1 MPPSETS
8 FVAVEEETT
17 TTTTKT
23 TSTVNGNGISHPSS
37 TSTSASSTT
46 KIASNGS
53 GSRFLVGFGFFR
65 TLVLDVP
72 LLLLFVSVSSIY
84 LLQALYNGPF
94 TQLLKSFDVGSDMDD
109 FGFYPTLDTDITY
122 YNRQC
127 TVEDV
132 STQNAN
138 DLLIHP
144 DYTQEDA
151 THVMM
156 KHGAVVMKDVLSK
169 DTSVKLREYL
179 ETRNQIQD
187 QLSWFEKFWGEIG
200 RLALGLGA
208 SDHPIIAQAL
218 YEVGTNPTVR
228 KTITGIM
235 GDDPAIVEISTL
247 NAMYQCDDQGIH
259 TDSDYFGSSLLYSRT
274 FLHSYTMFM
283 ALQDTTPKMG
293 ATTICPGTHWCANED
308 LEDVCLSINPQNNM
322 PYSFEA
328 SSNGQTGKDVG
339 LLYQGD
345 AMMFNQNVWHR
356 GPRNFD
362 PDYPNTNRVM
372 FIITFVSRRQEFK
385 GDVRQQGMGTYY
397 YQRWNMWGHTYN
409 DLKYVLDKYLPTFRQ
424 PIAALK
430 ALGIYKY
437 PNSHWGIPY
446 IEHWARQQANRMDF
460 FTKYELRDMID
471 KFISKELKL
480 PRTLQGP
487 NHEWNMYI
495 IETLRKLFNFV
506 LYYYEVGVV
515 CYVTLH
521 VVGIII
527 GYFMSKRKGT
537 ATSAGTNATTTAT
550 SNFAFLKRLVLWHMG
565 IGLVGVSMYYG
576 FLHCTYLGTR
586 IKNGEIFRTPFPNL
600 PVDYYT
606 SSYLQHTT
614 VPHRMDYLIGSRFD
628 TPYLESFN
636 HMLDYHPG
644 NEELNEL
651 IEEVANMK
659 PALPIDL
666 CIPAILQEFD
676 YRMLQQDYATGYWIV
691 MNDTQTREKLRQLII
706 KHRNR
711 LVDSLDNHLLEVLA
725 DSRFGRLRETVLA
738 KQHTP
743 WFVNKWQRMLFESSN
758 SKDADFKNELLKS
771 KAVKSRKA
779 SGIVIHRSVVLS
791 QVKSSVPKLPLSPS
805 VIVRNLKP
813 SSSDMRPIVQGDE
826 VRALYLGRKWSDAI
840 VTKAHPFG
848 TYDVQFTADELKG
861 KVQEFVESSHVRLKP
876 SNTLVEV
883 NTRVM
888 ANYNNEGQW
897 FGGIVVNV
905 HKNPDGTSSYAVAYD
920 DDDFEDYIPRERI
933 IIV

>member
-1 MPPSETS
+1 M
-8 FVAVEEETT
+8 V
-17 TTTTKT
+17 
-23 TSTVNGNGISHPSS
+23 
-37 TSTSASSTT
+37 
-46 KIASNGS
+46 
-53 GSRFLVGFGFFR
+53 GFFR

-72 LLLLFVSVSSIY
+72 LVLLLVSVSSIY

-127 TVEDV
+127 TSEDI

-144 DYTQEDA
+144 NYTKEDSA
-151 THVMM
+151 HVMM

-169 DTSVKLREYL
+169 DTSIKLREYL
-179 ETRNQIQD
+179 ETRNAIQD

-218 YEVGTNPTVR
+218 YEVGTNPIVK

-235 GDDPAIVEISTL
+235 GDNPAIVEISTL

-308 LEDVCLSINPQNNM
+308 LEDVCLSLNPQNNM

-339 LLYQGD
+339 MLHQGD

-356 GPRNFD
+356 GPQNDD

-372 FIITFVSRRQEFK
+372 FIITFVSRRNVEK

-397 YQRWNMWGHTYN
+397 YQRWNMWGHTYD
-409 DLKYVLDKYLPTFRQ
+409 DLKYVLHKYLPTFRQ

-430 ALGIYKY
+430 ALGIFKY

-446 IEHWARQQANRMDF
+446 VEHWARQQSNRMDF
-460 FTKYELRDMID
+460 FTKYELRDMISL
-471 KFISKELKL
+471 FISKELKV

-487 NHEWNMYI
+487 SHDWNIFI
-495 IETLRKLFNFV
+495 IETLRKLYKFV
-506 LYYYEVGVV
+506 LYYYKVALV
-515 CYVTLH
+515 CYVSIH
-521 VVGIII
+521 VVGLVI
-527 GYFMSKRKGT
+527 GYIMSKRKGT
-537 ATSAGTNATTTAT
+537 TTTTCDGTKVTT
-550 SNFAFLKRLVLWHMG
+550 SSSTTSKFAFLKRLILWHMS

-576 FLHCTYLGTR
+576 FLHWTYLGTR
-586 IKNGEIFRTPFPNL
+586 ISSGEIFRTPFPNL
-600 PVDYYT
+600 PEKEGD
-606 SSYLQHTT
+606 LQHTT

-644 NEELNEL
+644 NVELNEL
-651 IEEVANMK
+651 IDEVATTTHMR
-659 PALPIDL
+659 PTTTPLPIEL
-666 CIPAILQEFD
+666 CIPAILQQFD
-676 YRMLQQDYATGYWIV
+676 YRMLQQDYVTGYWIV
-691 MNDTQTREKLRQLII
+691 MNDTQTKEKLRQLIL
-706 KHRNR
+706 KRRNR
-711 LVDSLDNHLLEVLA
+711 LVDHLHNHLLEVLA

-738 KQHTP
+738 KQHAP
-743 WFVNKWQRMLFESSN
+743 WFVHKWQRMLFDSAKPSR
-758 SKDADFKNELLKS
+758 ADLKNELLKP
-771 KAVKSRKA
+771 KAVGSRKV
-779 SGIVIHRSVVLS
+779 SGIAIHRSVVVAH
-791 QVKSSVPKLPLSPS
+791 VKSSVPKLPLSPS
-805 VIVRNLKP
+805 MIVRNFKP
-813 SSSDMRPIVQGDE
+813 TESDMRPIVQGDE

-840 VTKAHPFG
+840 VTRAHPFG
-848 TYDVQFTADELKG
+848 TYDVRFTSNDELKG
-861 KVQEFVESSHVRLKP
+861 KVQEFVESAHVRLRP
-876 SNTLVEV
+876 ANTLVEV
-883 NTRVM
+883 NRRVM
-888 ANYNNEGQW
+888 ANYNNEGEW
-897 FGGIVVNV
+897 FGGVVVRV

-933 IIV
+933 IVV